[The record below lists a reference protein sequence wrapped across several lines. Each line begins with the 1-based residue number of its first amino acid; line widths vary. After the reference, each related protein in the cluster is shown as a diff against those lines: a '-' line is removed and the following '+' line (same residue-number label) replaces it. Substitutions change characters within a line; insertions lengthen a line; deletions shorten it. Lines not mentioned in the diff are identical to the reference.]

1 MIGDWFTGPT
11 LVVGVSVVMVMG
23 ILIAWGVR
31 HLEGRNRR
39 DEDAA
44 RLTAAV
50 TEPVAREPALAGSG
64 IMPVVTRPWRGRP
77 RVELTGWV
85 PSAEIRDAAVRAIER
100 EAQRLGRPIRIVDSL
115 EILDRQQRRPA

>member
-1 MIGDWFTGPT
+1 MVWDWFTGPT
-11 LVVGVSVVMVMG
+11 LFVGIAVVVAIGL
-23 ILIAWGVR
+23 LIAWGVR

-44 RLTAAV
+44 RLTAAL
-50 TEPVAREPALAGSG
+50 TEPLAREPALAGSG

-85 PSAEIRDAAVRAIER
+85 PSTDIRDAAVRAIER
-100 EAQRLGRPIRIVDSL
+100 EAAQLGRQVRIVDSL
-115 EILDRQQRRPA
+115 EILGRGQRRPA